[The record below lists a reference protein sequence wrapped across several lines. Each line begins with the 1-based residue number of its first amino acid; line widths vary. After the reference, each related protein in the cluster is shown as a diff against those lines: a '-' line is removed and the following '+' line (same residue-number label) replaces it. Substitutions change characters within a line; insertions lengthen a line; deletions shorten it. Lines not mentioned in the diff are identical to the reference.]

1 MNALA
6 YVIGPLVLVV
16 VVAPICAL
24 AVLAYEF
31 IRAPHGL
38 EE

>member
-6 YVIGPLVLVV
+6 YVIGPLVLLAVA
-16 VVAPICAL
+16 APICAL
-24 AVLAYEF
+24 AVLAYELT
-31 IRAPHGL
+31 RVPPGM